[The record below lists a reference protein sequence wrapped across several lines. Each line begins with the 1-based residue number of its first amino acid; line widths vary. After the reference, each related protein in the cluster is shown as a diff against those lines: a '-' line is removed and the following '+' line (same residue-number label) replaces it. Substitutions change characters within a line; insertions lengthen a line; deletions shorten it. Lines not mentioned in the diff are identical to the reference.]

1 MFIKYIISAVVFLS
15 FFVANAV
22 FAQGAN
28 SILSTSVRKTSSNGL
43 NVTFFTKGE
52 NAQAPIVK
60 DKGNNQ
66 YVILLPD
73 LTDSTGGRPDFRT
86 ASDLVEDVHVKTINE
101 GAVTYTKVTLTT
113 KRPVT
118 VKAETR
124 RTTQS
129 VGELAGVSDIVSKVN
144 LINQDIAASK
154 NIQPVNTVNNSTQTA
169 VAQPALPKM
178 NSVQDI
184 LNNKNLIG
192 QQKREPVKPAVAVTP
207 APKADSLAAHVP
219 SNTGAIKNNTKK
231 LQNENIKHI
240 KNEAV
245 KNIDKVEKNI
255 KTAEEHNILVN
266 EEEPEVTLP
275 PLNSEAEK
283 AETVKEIVPA
293 KSFDFSKIIS
303 SPVLL
308 ISIFLFGALII
319 ALFIM
324 NKVKAAIKDTAEL
337 NGSFIERMNNA
348 VPSTKKD
355 YSEIAQNQN
364 LNWQEKYAS
373 FKDEKA
379 QEQKKVLDTRIT
391 SEPDEDLD
399 IVEDYVEPEP
409 DADMEVVPL
418 MKDTPNPFASNYQ
431 DVHNSADVITQSM
444 KRSLTGFDEERNL
457 HITRRN
463 TGLQHR
469 LKAFDSNPVLA
480 RNMSELLDTIIQ
492 MDEEKGVSPAPQPV
506 QTASVPQITPRTP
519 DVAREVKAN
528 ATSPIETIQKAPV
541 KKKMKIKESRAID
554 ENRGFYLVD
563 MEDKLALMGR
573 VNDKFT
579 VLKKFDDKEKK
590 TLQVR
595 RDKDNLYMVRT
606 DGFKALVDVEGSR
619 MGVFAEL

>member
-15 FFVANAV
+15 LFVANAA

-86 ASDLVEDVHVKTINE
+86 AADLVEDVNVKTINE
-101 GAVTYTKVTLTT
+101 GAITYTKVTLTT
-113 KRPVT
+113 KRPVSIN
-118 VKAETR
+118 AETR
-124 RTTQS
+124 KTSQS
-129 VGELAGVSDIVSKVN
+129 VSELAGVSDIVSKVN
-144 LINQDIAASK
+144 LINQDIASSKALQPAS
-154 NIQPVNTVNNSTQTA
+154 NTKTVSNQQTA
-169 VAQPALPKM
+169 PALPKM

>member
-1 MFIKYIISAVVFLS
+1 
-15 FFVANAV
+15 
-22 FAQGAN
+22 
-28 SILSTSVRKTSSNGL
+28 
-43 NVTFFTKGE
+43 
-52 NAQAPIVK
+52 
-60 DKGNNQ
+60 
-66 YVILLPD
+66 
-73 LTDSTGGRPDFRT
+73 
-86 ASDLVEDVHVKTINE
+86 
-101 GAVTYTKVTLTT
+101 
-113 KRPVT
+113 
-118 VKAETR
+118 
-124 RTTQS
+124 
-129 VGELAGVSDIVSKVN
+129 
-144 LINQDIAASK
+144 
-154 NIQPVNTVNNSTQTA
+154 
-169 VAQPALPKM
+169 M

-492 MDEEKGVSPAPQPV
+492 MDEEKGVSLAPQPV

>member
-1 MFIKYIISAVVFLS
+1 MFIKYIISTVVFLS
-15 FFVANAV
+15 LFFANTA
-22 FAQGAN
+22 FAQGSN

-86 ASDLVEDVHVKTINE
+86 AADLVEDVNVKTINE
-101 GAVTYTKVTLTT
+101 GAITYTKVTLTT
-113 KRPVT
+113 KRPVSIN
-118 VKAETR
+118 AETR
-124 RTTQS
+124 KTSQS
-129 VGELAGVSDIVSKVN
+129 VSELAGVSDIVSKVN
-144 LINQDIAASK
+144 LINQDIASSKALQPAS
-154 NIQPVNTVNNSTQTA
+154 NTKTVSNQQTA
-169 VAQPALPKM
+169 PALPKM

-255 KTAEEHNILVN
+255 KTAVANNILVN

>member
-1 MFIKYIISAVVFLS
+1 MFIKYIISTVVFLS
-15 FFVANAV
+15 LFFANTA
-22 FAQGAN
+22 FAQGSN

-86 ASDLVEDVHVKTINE
+86 AADLVEDVNVKTINE
-101 GAVTYTKVTLTT
+101 GAITYTKVTLTT
-113 KRPVT
+113 KRPVSIN
-118 VKAETR
+118 AETR
-124 RTTQS
+124 KTSQS
-129 VGELAGVSDIVSKVN
+129 VSELAGVSDIVSKVN
-144 LINQDIAASK
+144 LINQDIASSKALQPAS
-154 NIQPVNTVNNSTQTA
+154 NTKTVSNQQTA
-169 VAQPALPKM
+169 PALPKM

-255 KTAEEHNILVN
+255 KTAVANNILVN

-492 MDEEKGVSPAPQPV
+492 MDEEKAVSPAPQPV
-506 QTASVPQITPRTP
+506 QTASVPQVTPRTP

-528 ATSPIETIQKAPV
+528 ATSPIQNIQKAPV

>member
-1 MFIKYIISAVVFLS
+1 MFIKYLISAVVFLS
-15 FFVANAV
+15 LFVANTA

-28 SILSTSVRKTSSNGL
+28 SILNTSVRKTSSNGL
-43 NVTFFTKGE
+43 NVTFFTKAE

-129 VGELAGVSDIVSKVN
+129 IGELAGVSDIVSKVN

-154 NIQPVNTVNNSTQTA
+154 NIQPLNNGTQTA

-192 QQKREPVKPAVAVTP
+192 QQKREPVKTMPAVAVTP

-219 SNTGAIKNNTKK
+219 SNTKAIKNNAKK
-231 LQNENIKHI
+231 LRNENIKHI

-245 KNIDKVEKNI
+245 KNIDKVEKNL

-266 EEEPEVTLP
+266 EEEPEVLLP

-283 AETVKEIVPA
+283 IETVKEIVPA
-293 KSFDFSKIIS
+293 KSFDFGKIIS

-308 ISIFLFGALII
+308 ISIFLFGALVI

-373 FKDEKA
+373 FKEEKA
-379 QEQKKVLDTRIT
+379 QEQKNVLDSRIT

-418 MKDTPNPFASNYQ
+418 MKDTPNPFAAKYQ
-431 DVHNSADVITQSM
+431 NVHNAADVITQSM
-444 KRSLTGFDEERNL
+444 KRSLTGFEDERDL
-457 HITRRN
+457 HITSRN
-463 TGLQHR
+463 TGLRHR

-492 MDEEKGVSPAPQPV
+492 MDEEKTPAPQSAPAAPV
-506 QTASVPQITPRTP
+506 AQITPETP
-519 DVAREVKAN
+519 GVVKEVKAN
-528 ATSPIETIQKAPV
+528 ATSPIQNVQKAPV

-573 VNDKFT
+573 INDKFT

>member
-1 MFIKYIISAVVFLS
+1 MFIKYLISAVVFLS
-15 FFVANAV
+15 LFVANAA

-28 SILSTSVRKTSSNGL
+28 SILNTSVRKTSSNGL

-154 NIQPVNTVNNSTQTA
+154 NIQPVNTVNNSKQTA

-308 ISIFLFGALII
+308 ISIFLFG
-319 ALFIM
+319 
-324 NKVKAAIKDTAEL
+324 
-337 NGSFIERMNNA
+337 
-348 VPSTKKD
+348 
-355 YSEIAQNQN
+355 
-364 LNWQEKYAS
+364 
-373 FKDEKA
+373 
-379 QEQKKVLDTRIT
+379 EQ
-391 SEPDEDLD
+391 
-399 IVEDYVEPEP
+399 
-409 DADMEVVPL
+409 
-418 MKDTPNPFASNYQ
+418 
-431 DVHNSADVITQSM
+431 
-444 KRSLTGFDEERNL
+444 G
-457 HITRRN
+457 
-463 TGLQHR
+463 
-469 LKAFDSNPVLA
+469 
-480 RNMSELLDTIIQ
+480 
-492 MDEEKGVSPAPQPV
+492 
-506 QTASVPQITPRTP
+506 
-519 DVAREVKAN
+519 
-528 ATSPIETIQKAPV
+528 
-541 KKKMKIKESRAID
+541 
-554 ENRGFYLVD
+554 
-563 MEDKLALMGR
+563 
-573 VNDKFT
+573 
-579 VLKKFDDKEKK
+579 
-590 TLQVR
+590 
-595 RDKDNLYMVRT
+595 
-606 DGFKALVDVEGSR
+606 
-619 MGVFAEL
+619 

>member
-1 MFIKYIISAVVFLS
+1 MFIKYLISAVVFLS
-15 FFVANAV
+15 LFVANAA

-28 SILSTSVRKTSSNGL
+28 SILNTSVRKTSSNGL

-86 ASDLVEDVHVKTINE
+86 AADLVEDVNVKTINE
-101 GAVTYTKVTLTT
+101 GAITYTKVTLTT
-113 KRPVT
+113 KRPVSIN
-118 VKAETR
+118 AETR
-124 RTTQS
+124 KTSQS
-129 VGELAGVSDIVSKVN
+129 VSELAGVSDIVSKVN
-144 LINQDIAASK
+144 LINQDIASSKALQPAS
-154 NIQPVNTVNNSTQTA
+154 NTKTVSNQQTA
-169 VAQPALPKM
+169 PALPKM

-255 KTAEEHNILVN
+255 KTAVANNILVN